1 MASYKTIK
9 QSVYGSGSARRGNI
23 PRAYTST
30 SSFPVTKV
38 AGDIAYLDSDG
49 AGGTDSLYISDGGG
63 WYRISFDSSS

>member
-9 QSVYGSGSARRGNI
+9 NSVFGNSGNS
-23 PRAYTST
+23 PRTYSST
-30 SSFPVTKV
+30 SEFPVTKV

-49 AGGTDSLYISDGGG
+49 AGGTDSLYVSDGGG